1 MIWGNII
8 NFAATCRAIKL
19 YARYLRT
26 GKLIAWD
33 KTVHVFPSEAEL
45 QIFRHRLGT
54 LLLEKRLI
62 TMTQLDE
69 ALRQQKLQHRPL
81 GTILIDMGAINEED
95 LEQVLQ
101 VA

>member
-1 MIWGNII
+1 M
-8 NFAATCRAIKL
+8 
-19 YARYLRT
+19 
-26 GKLIAWD
+26 
-33 KTVHVFPSEAEL
+33 FPSEAEL

>member
-1 MIWGNII
+1 
-8 NFAATCRAIKL
+8 
-19 YARYLRT
+19 
-26 GKLIAWD
+26 
-33 KTVHVFPSEAEL
+33 
-45 QIFRHRLGT
+45 
-54 LLLEKRLI
+54 
-62 TMTQLDE
+62 MTQLDE